1 MSKFKAV
8 VFDLDGTLL
17 DTLDD
22 LADSMNHV
30 LESNGFPIHNI
41 DEYRYFVG
49 NGLRNLATK
58 ALPPEHR
65 NPETIDSAFN
75 NMLKEYHKRWDNKT
89 IPYTG
94 IPELLDQL
102 TARDI
107 KLAILSN
114 KEHNLT
120 LKVVEKFLSRWKFE
134 AVFGERTGIPRK
146 PDPTSALEIIKILNI
161 PAADIIYL
169 GDSGTDMQ
177 TANNSGMYAIGASW
191 GFRDAQELIDGGATR
206 IIDTPGE
213 LLQCIIHNA

>member
-1 MSKFKAV
+1 MNKFKAV

-30 LESNGFPIHNI
+30 LESNGFPIHDI

-65 NPETIDSAFN
+65 NTETIDSAFN
-75 NMLKEYHKRWDNKT
+75 NMLKEYHKRWADKT

-102 TARDI
+102 TAKGI

-114 KEHNLT
+114 KEHGLT
-120 LKVVEKFLSRWKFE
+120 LKVVEKFLSKWKFE
-134 AVFGERTGIPRK
+134 AVFGERIGIPRK
-146 PDPTSALEIIKILNI
+146 PDPAAALEIIKILNI
-161 PAADIIYL
+161 PAHDIIYL

-177 TANNSGMYAIGASW
+177 TATNSGMYAVGALW
-191 GFRDAQELIDGGATR
+191 GFREAEELINSGAKR
-206 IIDTPGE
+206 VIDTPGE
-213 LLQCIIHNA
+213 LLSEL